1 MTTLHQEMS
10 TNLSKVLPIDIELL
24 KEAVRQVLDE
34 RGLYRT
40 PPQPIDRREWYDTT
54 DAYQLIG
61 VNTSVQLRKLIS
73 DGTFRIGIEVR
84 DCRLNDRKKA
94 RYQFHIERCKQRLET
109 PPAKRKAQRK
119 QKL

>member
-10 TNLSKVLPIDIELL
+10 TNLSKVPVDIELI

-34 RGLYRT
+34 RGLYR
-40 PPQPIDRREWYDTT
+40 QPIDRREWYDTT

-61 VNTSVQLRKLIS
+61 VNTSAQLRKLIG

-84 DCRLNDRKKA
+84 DRRLNDREKA
-94 RYQFHIERCKQRLET
+94 RYQFHIELCKQRLET
-109 PPAKRKAQRK
+109 PPAKRKAQLDRLRK
-119 QKL
+119 QK

>member
-1 MTTLHQEMS
+1 MS
-10 TNLSKVLPIDIELL
+10 TNLSKVLPVDIELI

-34 RGLYRT
+34 RGLYQT

-61 VNTSVQLRKLIS
+61 VNTSAQLRKLIS

-84 DCRLNDRKKA
+84 DRRLNDREKA
-94 RYQFHIERCKQRLET
+94 RYQFHIERCKRRLET
-109 PPAKRKAQRK
+109 PPAKRKAQLDRLRK
-119 QKL
+119 QK